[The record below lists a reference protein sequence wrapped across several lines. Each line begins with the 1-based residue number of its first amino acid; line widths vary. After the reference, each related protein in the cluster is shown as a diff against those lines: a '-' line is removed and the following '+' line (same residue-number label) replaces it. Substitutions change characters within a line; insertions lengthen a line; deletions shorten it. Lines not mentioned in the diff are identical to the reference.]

1 MKFSVKF
8 FLVTKILIF
17 RCSKNYKWIKYPC

>member
-17 RCSKNYKWIKYPC
+17 RCSKN